1 MSGDALGQGLG
12 FRIQRDQGP
21 AGRRGEVRDERS
33 DRLALVGRQRLLDQ
47 GSTIVQTDQCG
58 AGWWR
63 SDSNQVRCERERN
76 RRYWQHDVPLA
87 PVRLQDPADRPG

>member
-1 MSGDALGQGLG
+1 MQPRWTL
-12 FRIQRDQGP
+12 IQHGYRNNYGHP
-21 AGRRGEVRDERS
+21 HVPV
-33 DRLALVGRQRLLDQ
+33 LQRLLDQ

-87 PVRLQDPADRPG
+87 PVRLQDPAGRPG